1 MRNGDYSM
9 EWWARNRRAG
19 TPAVPGASVLDGPQ
33 IRRVLRPRGRPQAF
47 IPALVVE
54 YAAKLHAGGRGW
66 SDIQQAI
73 ERTGNGTYARNTI
86 KRRALA
92 LAGQNGQLQAPP
104 AAAAGAARAPAKKAR
119 AGRRRPARRR

>member
-9 EWWARNRRAG
+9 QWWARNHGSDLDAAAAAAR
-19 TPAVPGASVLDGPQ
+19 LDGPQ
-33 IRRVLRPRGRPQAF
+33 TRRVLRPRGRPPAF

-54 YAAKLHAGGRGW
+54 YAAKLHAAGRGW

-92 LAGQNGQLQAPP
+92 LAGQNSQLQAPP
-104 AAAAGAARAPAKKAR
+104 AAAARAARAPAKKAR